1 MKIIDLGSSF
11 LLNPEGHVIENQQE
25 FASSTP
31 EYLPPEIHSFLSKR
45 FTQERNIRVEDFAQ
59 VPFIFDMWSLGSIL
73 VEVLSGFPLWL
84 SLKSRVLSLDG
95 HSIINYGLFGVAGRD
110 NVKILNKQ
118 NQLLGSGFN
127 SLLLTLKKGFNFT
140 DQIWVNNKTFL
151 DLLM

>member
-1 MKIIDLGSSF
+1 
-11 LLNPEGHVIENQQE
+11 
-25 FASSTP
+25 
-31 EYLPPEIHSFLSKR
+31 
-45 FTQERNIRVEDFAQ
+45 
-59 VPFIFDMWSLGSIL
+59 MWSLGSIL

-110 NVKILNKQ
+110 NVKSLNKQ

-140 DQIWVNNKTFL
+140 DQIWANNKTFL
-151 DLLM
+151 DLMMQLLSLNPAQRISPDETIEHPFMQQM